1 MIEKYCRWDR
11 DIFKESKA
19 EKEGYRFD
27 YNIYFSRER
36 WNLFMKRKLLSGILA
51 LTVMFSFSS
60 GISVSAATLESAPE
74 NIMSENNRQME
85 FLQISDEEVPV
96 AEVPETELNVADRSY
111 TGEDLSLSGIMPYSE
126 NDDVSNTDPDYAY
139 FVENGNAYQGNI
151 ENEEEFRWYCFEIT
165 EKSKVT
171 VFLQMAETLDT
182 DLYMFSLDTET
193 FSLNLVGGSAT
204 EGLGVSEY
212 YADVLEPGIYYF
224 ASAGYEGTGS
234 FAFAFFQSSQ
244 DAGYEVNDTSSTA
257 TNISVGSSAIGV
269 IDSPLDI
276 DYYKISVSK
285 GYIMN
290 YSISTTDNYSLLFAG
305 KSGSNA
311 AIYTVGDE
319 DNTVLI
325 MPGTY
330 YFAVL
335 SENNTYSATSTYTV
349 NFRKVYELSSDSSAN
364 VIGICDEA
372 GIVFQTNS
380 SGSVYYVNGNPI
392 DISYSYSNSSSNSAG
407 SQSYNISI
415 TDRDNVYAY
424 LGDDALA
431 PAAIYYMNS
440 TRPAM
445 NVSSRAALELTFYS
459 DSNFYSVH
467 CVCTGAYKENNL
479 WQDFKA
485 VTVIIDPS
493 TGKLID
499 IESFNYYYDYAVGSN
514 SLTFT
519 RRYPSMTLYRYGN

>member
-1 MIEKYCRWDR
+1 
-11 DIFKESKA
+11 
-19 EKEGYRFD
+19 
-27 YNIYFSRER
+27 
-36 WNLFMKRKLLSGILA
+36 MKKKILSGILA
-51 LTVMFSFSS
+51 MAMMFSFSG
-60 GISVSAATLESAPE
+60 GISVNAATLESVPE
-74 NIMSENNRQME
+74 NVISEDNEQME
-85 FLQISDEEVPV
+85 FLQISDEEIPI
-96 AEVPETELNVADRSY
+96 AEIPETELNVADRSY
-111 TGEDLSLSGIMPYSE
+111 IGEDLSLSDGIMPYSE
-126 NDDVSNTDPDYAY
+126 NDDVSNTDPNNAY
-139 FVENGNAYQGNI
+139 LVENDNAYQGSI
-151 ENEEEFRWYCFEIT
+151 ESEEEFRWYGFEVT

-171 VFLQMAETLDT
+171 IFLQMAETLDA

-193 FSLNLVGGSAT
+193 YSLDLVGGSAT

-224 ASAGYEGTGS
+224 SVAGYEGTGT
-234 FAFAFFQSSQ
+234 FAFAFFQSSS
-244 DAGYEVNDTSSTA
+244 DASYEVNDTLSTA
-257 TNISVGSSAIGV
+257 TSVTIGSSVTGV

-276 DYYKISVSK
+276 DYYQVTVAK
-285 GYIMN
+285 GYIMK
-290 YSISTTDNYSLLFAG
+290 YSISTSNGYSLLFAG

-311 AIYTVGDE
+311 AIYTIGD
-319 DNTVLI
+319 DNTVYI
-325 MPGTY
+325 TPGTY

-335 SENNTYSATSTYTV
+335 SESDTYSATSTYTV
-349 NFRKVYELSSDSSAN
+349 NFRKVHELAADSSAN

-445 NVSSRAALELTFYS
+445 SVSSRAALELTFYS

-519 RRYPSMTLYRYGN
+519 RRYPSMTLYKYGN

>member
-1 MIEKYCRWDR
+1 
-11 DIFKESKA
+11 
-19 EKEGYRFD
+19 
-27 YNIYFSRER
+27 
-36 WNLFMKRKLLSGILA
+36 MKKKILSGILA
-51 LTVMFSFSS
+51 IAMMFSLSG
-60 GISVSAATLESAPE
+60 GISVNAATLESVPE
-74 NIMSENNRQME
+74 NVISENNEQME
-85 FLQISDEEVPV
+85 FLQISDEEIPI
-96 AEVPETELNVADRSY
+96 AEIPETELNVADRSY
-111 TGEDLSLSGIMPYSE
+111 IGEDLSLSDGIMPYSE
-126 NDDVSNTDPDYAY
+126 NDDVSNTDPNNAY
-139 FVENGNAYQGNI
+139 LVENDNAYQGSI
-151 ENEEEFRWYCFEIT
+151 ESEEEFRWYGFEVT

-171 VFLQMAETLDT
+171 IFLQMAETLDA

-193 FSLNLVGGSAT
+193 YSLDLVGGSAT

-224 ASAGYEGTGS
+224 AAAGYEGTGT
-234 FAFAFFQSSQ
+234 FAFAFFQSSS
-244 DAGYEVNDTSSTA
+244 DASYEVNDTLSTA
-257 TNISVGSSAIGV
+257 TSVTIGSSATGV

-276 DYYKISVSK
+276 DYYQVTVAK
-285 GYIMN
+285 GYIMK
-290 YSISTTDNYSLLFAG
+290 YSISTSNGYSLLFAG

-311 AIYTVGDE
+311 AIYTVGD
-319 DNTVLI
+319 DNTVYI
-325 MPGTY
+325 TPGTY

-335 SENNTYSATSTYTV
+335 SESDTYSATSTYTV
-349 NFRKVYELSSDSSAN
+349 NFRKVHELAADSSAN

-431 PAAIYYMNS
+431 PAAIYYMKS

-445 NVSSRAALELTFYS
+445 SVSSRAALELTFYS

-519 RRYPSMTLYRYGN
+519 RRYPSMTLYQYGN